1 MYSALYLE
9 YEAGQ
14 RMQDLRALSRALGVA
29 ALQKG
34 RSESRRSRLARRLVT
49 LGLRLDPQATSSAAR
64 MRSVGR

>member
-1 MYSALYLE
+1 MYCALYLE

-29 ALQKG
+29 ELQKG

-49 LGLRLDPQATSSAAR
+49 LGLRLDPQAASSAAR